1 VTDRP
6 PNQDQALLVEA
17 NEQLVLAALRAQATA
32 EVAERALEEA
42 SRRAGHDALTA
53 LPTRLLLL
61 DRLASAIAHA
71 RRHGGRFAL
80 LYLDLDRFKE
90 VNDTFGH
97 SAGDQVLQHAAKCLV
112 ASIRGADTV
121 SRQGGDEFILLLA
134 EMPSAVDVV
143 LVVQKL
149 IASLGAP
156 ITVGGEVIGL
166 TASIGISIYPEDGED
181 AKILIDRADA
191 AMYRAK
197 KRGGGRFVFHHD
209 EPSAEPGPDPSP
221 A

>member
-1 VTDRP
+1 VTDRL
-6 PNQDQALLVEA
+6 PNPDPADARTVHLIEA
-17 NEQLVLAALRAQATA
+17 NQQLVLSALRAHA
-32 EVAERALEEA
+32 VADAAGLALQEA

-53 LPTRLLLL
+53 LPNRLLLL
-61 DRLASAIAHA
+61 DRLASAVAHA
-71 RRHGGRFAL
+71 RRHGVRFAL
-80 LYLDLDRFKE
+80 LYLDIDKFKDI
-90 VNDTFGH
+90 NDTLGH
-97 SAGDQVLQHAAKCLV
+97 SAGDQVLQHAAHCLV

-149 IASLGAP
+149 VAALGTP
-156 ITVGGEVIGL
+156 TTVGDQIVRL

-181 AKILIDRADA
+181 AKTLIDRADA

-197 KRGGGRFVFHHD
+197 KRGGGQFVFHCD
-209 EPSAEPGPDPSP
+209 DPSLE
-221 A
+221 